1 MASIVEGIVP
11 PLVTP
16 RGEGGDVDRDSV
28 ARLVEHLIAGGVSGL
43 FVCGSSG
50 EAALLSNAQKR
61 QMVRYAVRAAAGR
74 VPVYAGAIA
83 TGTNGAIEQARDARA
98 EGASAI
104 VATTPFYVAPN
115 PAEIERHF
123 RRIREAVD
131 LPLIAYDIASA
142 THVPLPESSFARLA
156 HDGTIDALK
165 DSSGDITKFRD
176 AVLAA
181 DGAVK
186 LFTGSET
193 FSDLAVELGAT
204 GIVPGLGNVD
214 PTGYVHIFRAVRAG
228 DLPAA
233 RREQERMLR
242 LFRIVDVADRS
253 RIGFTAGAL
262 GSFKAAL
269 YLRGVIADPSTFD
282 PLGALVPEEFE
293 RIGRILRACD
303 VSVDPQRLD
312 AAVAAG
318 AR

>member
-16 RGEGGDVDRDSV
+16 RGESGGIDRDSV
-28 ARLVEHLIAGGVSGL
+28 ARLVEHLIAGGVAGL

-61 QMVRYAVRAAAGR
+61 QMVRYAVQAAGGR

-83 TGTNGAIEQARDARA
+83 TGTNGAIEQARDAQR

-104 VATTPFYVAPN
+104 VATTPFYIAPN
-115 PAEIERHF
+115 PTEIERHF
-123 RRIREAVD
+123 HRIREAVD

-142 THVPLPESSFARLA
+142 THVPLPEATFVRLA
-156 HDGTIDALK
+156 HDGTIAALK
-165 DSSGDITKFRD
+165 DSSGDITKFRN

-181 DGAVK
+181 RGVVK

-193 FSDLAVELGAT
+193 FSDLAVEVGAT

-214 PTGYVHIFRAVRAG
+214 PTGYVHIFRSVRAG
-228 DLPAA
+228 DVSGA
-233 RREQERMLR
+233 RREQERMLH
-242 LFRIVDVADRS
+242 LFRIIDVADRQ

-262 GSFKAAL
+262 GAFKAAL
-269 YLRGVIADPSTFD
+269 YLRGVIASPSTFD
-282 PLGALVPEEFE
+282 PLGALVPEEFQQ
-293 RIGRILRACD
+293 IAHILSDCG
-303 VSVDPQRLD
+303 VSVDSAREHSAL
-312 AAVAAG
+312 AVG